1 MIIKKYL
8 VKENN
13 NYYFLMKLSKIFGSF
28 IFLYYICIKKR
39 NNLKYMKTVGVILA
53 RLQPIHN
60 GHLALIK
67 KASVEND
74 EVHVFIGSADKF
86 NERNPIPIN
95 IRKKYAESAVKEAN
109 LENVSFH
116 LLDDLTNESDNS
128 HDWGF
133 YLYSKVVTEIQQS
146 NFTIYYSDGFEIITS
161 WFPGFILRNNV
172 SLNLLAR
179 NATEEGIS
187 ATMVRDMIV
196 RNDPALENAV
206 PSMVYNERAAIKS
219 LIELSTL
226 KRN

>member
-1 MIIKKYL
+1 
-8 VKENN
+8 
-13 NYYFLMKLSKIFGSF
+13 MKLSKIFGSF
-28 IFLYYICIKKR
+28 IFLCYICIEKR

-95 IRKKYAESAVKEAN
+95 IRKKYAENAVKEAN
-109 LENVSFH
+109 LENVTFH

-133 YLYSKVVTEIQQS
+133 YLYSKVVTKIQQS

-196 RNDPALENAV
+196 KDDPKLVKVV
-206 PSMVYNERAAIKS
+206 PTMVYNERAAIKS

-226 KRN
+226 KR

>member
-1 MIIKKYL
+1 
-8 VKENN
+8 
-13 NYYFLMKLSKIFGSF
+13 
-28 IFLYYICIKKR
+28 
-39 NNLKYMKTVGVILA
+39 MKTVGVILA

-67 KASVEND
+67 KASAEND

-109 LENVSFH
+109 IENVTFH

-172 SLNLLAR
+172 SLSLLAR
-179 NATEEGIS
+179 NATEEGVS

-196 RNDPALENAV
+196 RNDPELEKVV
-206 PSMVYNERAAIKS
+206 PSMVYNERVAIKS

-226 KRN
+226 KR

>member
-1 MIIKKYL
+1 
-8 VKENN
+8 
-13 NYYFLMKLSKIFGSF
+13 MKLSKLFGSF

-95 IRKKYAESAVKEAN
+95 IRKRYAESAVKEAN
-109 LENVSFH
+109 LENVTFH

-226 KRN
+226 KR